1 MLTISFIAMNTILV
15 VPDPGYG
22 DPVNAFTERIIV
34 V

>member
-15 VPDPGYG
+15 VPDPTYG
-22 DPVNAFTERIIV
+22 DSVNAFIEWLIV

>member
-15 VPDPGYG
+15 VPDPGY
-22 DPVNAFTERIIV
+22 DDTVNAFADGIIV